1 LRKSGANGVNLCGA
15 HHPLILFMADFRP
28 FLIALFAITTA
39 LFALAQ
45 LLRKRKNGPAFQ
57 ASSPKNFQRAGFD
70 RPSFF
75 ARSTANRL
83 LFPFLSF
90 DPGAG
95 PPM

>member
-1 LRKSGANGVNLCGA
+1 LREPKALRVKLCSA
-15 HHPLILFMADFRP
+15 HHVHSLHTAEFRP
-28 FLIALFAITTA
+28 FLIALFATMTV

-45 LLRKRKNGPAFQ
+45 KLRKRKNEPAFQ
-57 ASSPKNFQRAGFD
+57 ASSPKNFSRAGFD

-83 LFPFLSF
+83 LFPFPSF